1 MSSYHLILRAP
12 TGDEEPLQLDL
23 LAMKKASLVL
33 RALNHTLRQQ
43 ILQFIAAREETSV
56 SELHAQ
62 LFLDQSVAS
71 QHLAA
76 LRKAGV
82 IIPLRRGK
90 FVFYRIAPD
99 RIRTVTRALGMLA
112 G

>member
-1 MSSYHLILRAP
+1 MSSYHLVLRAP
-12 TGDEEPLQLDL
+12 AEGEESVHLDL
-23 LAMKKASLVL
+23 LAMKKANLVL

-43 ILQFIAAREETSV
+43 ILQFIAAREETCV
-56 SELHAQ
+56 SELYEQ

-82 IIPLRRGK
+82 IISLRRGK

-99 RIRTVTRALGMLA
+99 RIRTVSRALALLA